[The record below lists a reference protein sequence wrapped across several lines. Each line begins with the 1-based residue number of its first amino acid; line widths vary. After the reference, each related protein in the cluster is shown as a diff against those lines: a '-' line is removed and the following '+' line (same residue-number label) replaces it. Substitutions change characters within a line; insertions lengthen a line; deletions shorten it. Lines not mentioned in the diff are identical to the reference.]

1 MKNENIK
8 IVLELGRGFSFFD
21 WRVRM
26 DSVLEAGI
34 KKKSFELNYNGG
46 TIWCEHLDGMG
57 NYEEEVINKFNA
69 DISTFSRPSISS
81 FMIINLDKTIISEQI
96 ADVIIS
102 GLLVSNKLFRKVA
115 FVGVDKN
122 WQKKFVKINAKG
134 TIITFLF
141 DYEKAKEWVFAD

>member
-1 MKNENIK
+1 M
-8 IVLELGRGFSFFD
+8 
-21 WRVRM
+21 
-26 DSVLEAGI
+26 
-34 KKKSFELNYNGG
+34 KKKKICILRDRRTGSLIGAVGSSFYV
-46 TIWCEHLDGMG
+46 DMG
-57 NYEEEVINKFNA
+57 KVGITYFIGAEFRDKGY
-69 DISTFSRPSISS
+69 SRPSISS

-102 GLLVSNKLFRKVA
+102 GLLASNKLFRKVA

-122 WQKKFVKINAKG
+122 WQKEFVKIKAKG